1 VKPRARHRAWTWI
14 GAAALVAVLAAAVAA
29 AVASAEDQPGRRAA
43 IMFAAGVCLAGSLGG
58 WLVGRLRPAVPA
70 RAVATGLAAVCL
82 RFFPPLVA
90 MAWLPVAGGR
100 LHENGALHWV
110 LVFYLALLATDI
122 LLHMIG
128 PRADQRGGART
139 QN

>member
-1 VKPRARHRAWTWI
+1 MKPRVGHRAWTWI
-14 GAAALVAVLAAAVAA
+14 GAATLVAVLTAAVAA
-29 AVASAEDQPGRRAA
+29 AVASAADRPGRTEA
-43 IMFAAGVCLAGSLGG
+43 IMFAAGACLAGSLGG
-58 WLVGRLRPAVPA
+58 WLVGRLRPADPA
-70 RAVATGLAAVCL
+70 RAVAAGLAAVCL

-90 MAWLPVAGGR
+90 MAWLPAAGGR

-110 LVFYLALLATDI
+110 LVFYLALLATDV